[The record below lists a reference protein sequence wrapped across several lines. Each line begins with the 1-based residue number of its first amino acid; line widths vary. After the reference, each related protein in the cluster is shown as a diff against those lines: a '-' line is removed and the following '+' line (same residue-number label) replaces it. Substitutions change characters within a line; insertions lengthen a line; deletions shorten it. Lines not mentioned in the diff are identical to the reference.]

1 MMKHARPASNLQI
14 GSGKLALQGL
24 PVKNAK
30 LALVGCGVLG
40 LVALIVPFAGWS
52 LLADV
57 LERDPPSVLVYAAIF
72 VLPAAM
78 GMLGLSRPP
87 LRPWQA
93 GVALAAC
100 VLGVVRFQAWD
111 LALHLPSIGLRG
123 VLLLAALVIG
133 TVASVAT
140 LLRPEA

>member
-1 MMKHARPASNLQI
+1 MMQHARPASNLEI
-14 GSGKLALQGL
+14 GSGEPALQGV

-40 LVALIVPFAGWS
+40 LVALIVPFGGRS
-52 LLADV
+52 LLADM
-57 LERDPPSVLVYAAIF
+57 LEIDPPSALVYAAIF

-78 GMLGLSRPP
+78 GVLGLSRPP

-100 VLGVVRFQAWD
+100 VLGVVRLQVWE
-111 LALHLPSIGLRG
+111 LVLHLSSIGLRG
-123 VLLLAALVIG
+123 VLLLAAIVVG
-133 TVASVAT
+133 TVAAVTA

>member
-1 MMKHARPASNLQI
+1 VD
-14 GSGKLALQGL
+14 
-24 PVKNAK
+24 VKNIK

-40 LVALIVPFAGWS
+40 LMALIVPFRGIS
-52 LLADV
+52 LLADIAYA
-57 LERDPPSVLVYAAIF
+57 EPASALVAVAIF
-72 VLPAAM
+72 VLPGAM
-78 GMLGLSRPP
+78 GAIGLARPP

-100 VLGVVRFQAWD
+100 VLGVVRLQVWD

-123 VLLLAALVIG
+123 VLLLAAIVIG
-133 TVASVAT
+133 TVASVAA

>member
-1 MMKHARPASNLQI
+1 MLQHAWPAPDLQI
-14 GSGKLALQGL
+14 GPLAPALQGAH
-24 PVKNAK
+24 VKNAK

-40 LVALIVPFAGWS
+40 LVALIVPFAGGS
-52 LLADV
+52 LLAGL
-57 LERDPPSVLVYAAIF
+57 LEIDAASALVHVAIF

-78 GMLGLSRPP
+78 GAFGLARPP
-87 LRPWQA
+87 LRAWQS

>member
-1 MMKHARPASNLQI
+1 MMKHARPAPDLQI
-14 GSGKLALQGL
+14 GSGEPALQGAQ
-24 PVKNAK
+24 VKNAK

-40 LVALIVPFAGWS
+40 LVALIVPFNGGS
-52 LLADV
+52 LLAGL
-57 LERDPPSVLVYAAIF
+57 LEIDTAAALVHAAIF

-78 GMLGLSRPP
+78 GALGLARPP
-87 LRPWQA
+87 LRAWQS

-100 VLGVVRFQAWD
+100 VLGVVRFEVWN
-111 LALHLPSIGLRG
+111 LALHLPDIGLRG

-133 TVASVAT
+133 TVVSVVT

>member
-1 MMKHARPASNLQI
+1 M
-14 GSGKLALQGL
+14 
-24 PVKNAK
+24 KNAK

-40 LVALIVPFAGWS
+40 LVALLVPFAGGS
-52 LLADV
+52 LFADE
-57 LERDPPSVLVYAAIF
+57 LERDTASAVIHVAIF

-78 GMLGLSRPP
+78 GTLGLARPP
-87 LRPWQA
+87 LRAWQS

-100 VLGVVRFQAWD
+100 VLGVVRLQVWD

-123 VLLLAALVIG
+123 VLVLGAIVLG

>member
-1 MMKHARPASNLQI
+1 M
-14 GSGKLALQGL
+14 
-24 PVKNAK
+24 KNAK

-40 LVALIVPFAGWS
+40 LVALIVPLGGRS
-52 LLADV
+52 LMVDM
-57 LERDPPSVLVYAAIF
+57 LEIDPASALVHAAIF

-78 GMLGLSRPP
+78 GAFGLARPP
-87 LRPWQA
+87 LRAWQS

-100 VLGVVRFQAWD
+100 VLGVVRLQVWD
-111 LALHLPSIGLRG
+111 LALHLPSIGLRA
-123 VLLLAALVIG
+123 VLLLVAIVIG

>member
-1 MMKHARPASNLQI
+1 M
-14 GSGKLALQGL
+14 
-24 PVKNAK
+24 KNAK

-40 LVALIVPFAGWS
+40 LVALIVPFAGGS
-52 LLADV
+52 LLAGVMEIDAASA
-57 LERDPPSVLVYAAIF
+57 LVLVAIF

-78 GMLGLSRPP
+78 GGFGLARPP
-87 LRPWQA
+87 LRAWQS

-100 VLGVVRFQAWD
+100 VLGVVRLQAWD